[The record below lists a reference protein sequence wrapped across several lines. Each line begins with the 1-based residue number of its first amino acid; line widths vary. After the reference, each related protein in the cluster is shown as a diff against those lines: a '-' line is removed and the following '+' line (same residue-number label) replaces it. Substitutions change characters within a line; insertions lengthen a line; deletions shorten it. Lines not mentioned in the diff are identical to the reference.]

1 MRASKVTYDGSLPK
15 KEWLAL
21 RKQTAPT
28 INPETAEVAWVYGLT
43 LDCYGVHPDL
53 PEDLQQVGREYFARS
68 PGSEIWVSF
77 GDLPEATRESLWQK
91 ASSTAHIP
99 CRLRRCPRSNSGRR
113 RGGPFLKGLGYQS
126 RASRSVLSHGAFHAR
141 SIDALAEHTQKTVWL
156 QMRV

>member
-77 GDLPEATRESLWQK
+77 GDLPEATRKSLWQK
-91 ASSTAHIP
+91 HHR
-99 CRLRRCPRSNSGRR
+99 RLI
-113 RGGPFLKGLGYQS
+113 FLAGFAAA
-126 RASRSVLSHGAFHAR
+126 RAAILADGAEDLF
-141 SIDALAEHTQKTVWL
+141 
-156 QMRV
+156 